1 MQNKRQIAVITGD
14 IVNSSTLKEEQQKTI
29 QKRFIELAGKDALLK
44 PKFYRGDSFQMA
56 VKPETALSLVI
67 KFRIELRRVNESND
81 VRASIGIGE
90 ISSWNENVLLSG
102 GSAFERSGKKLD
114 ELKKKGLRIVIT
126 TGNPELDEELETYC
140 VMADSLLNGLTTVQ
154 ANVASYKLDGLSQER
169 IAEILK
175 ITQPSVSKTL
185 KAANWKA
192 IEKFIK
198 RYRQIIEK
206 NYGTSE

>member
-1 MQNKRQIAVITGD
+1 MKNKKQIAVITGD
-14 IVNSSTLKEEQQKTI
+14 IVNSSKLTVEQKETVKE
-29 QKRFIELAGKDALLK
+29 RFVELAGNDALLK
-44 PKFYRGDSFQMA
+44 PKFYRGDSFQVA
-56 VKPETALSLVI
+56 AKPEAALSLVL
-67 KFRIELRRVNESND
+67 KFRFELRRLNENND

-90 ISSWNENVLLSG
+90 ISAWNEDVLLAG

-140 VMADSLLNGLTTVQ
+140 VMADSLLNNLTTVQ
-154 ANVASYKLDGLSQER
+154 ANIVFYKLADLPQEN
-169 IAEILK
+169 IAEILE

-192 IEKFIK
+192 IERFIK

-206 NYGTSE
+206 NYGNSE